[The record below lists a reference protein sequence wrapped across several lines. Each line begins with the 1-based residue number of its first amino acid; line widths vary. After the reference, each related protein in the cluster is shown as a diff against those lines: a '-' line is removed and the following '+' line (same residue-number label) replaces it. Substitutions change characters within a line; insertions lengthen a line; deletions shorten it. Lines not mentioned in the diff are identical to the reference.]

1 MSPGTVRGGTSTV
14 RAHAWRSI
22 LGALV
27 VLVSCG
33 GGGGGEDGYGADH
46 RDDFVADCETG
57 GVSTQVC
64 GCFYDRLAAEV
75 PFERFQTVDGELQDP
90 PADPPADLAALA
102 AACAAE
108 PESADGG

>member
-14 RAHAWRSI
+14 RAHVTRSL

-27 VLVSCG
+27 FLVSC

-46 RDDFVADCETG
+46 RDDFVADCEAG
-57 GVSTQVC
+57 GMSTQVC

-75 PFERFQTVDGELQDP
+75 PFERFQTVDQELQDSA
-90 PADPPADLAALA
+90 ADPPADLAALA

-108 PESADGG
+108 PESADEG

>member
-14 RAHAWRSI
+14 RAHVRRGL

-27 VLVSCG
+27 VLTSCG
-33 GGGGGEDGYGADH
+33 GGGDQDGYGSDH
-46 RDDFVADCETG
+46 RDDFVADCESG
-57 GVSTQVC
+57 DVSTQTC
-64 GCFYDRLAAEV
+64 GCFYDRMAAEV
-75 PFERFQTVDGELQDP
+75 PFDRFEAVDEELQDSKV
-90 PADPPADLAALA
+90 DPPADLAALA